1 MNPKKLVFIVAL
13 IVFLG
18 VVIVPAFA
26 QWQNPSQGPTGCG
39 VNDLGCKS
47 PINVSATPQ
56 AKIGTATGPNAGGLT
71 LGESTASAFMF
82 KVFGNSY
89 FDGITN
95 FMGQTIINGP
105 NPLEPTIIAG
115 NTSISGAATFVGGVT
130 LGGGIPGGTTK
141 ILVGGEVPSRGQVL
155 TAADDTTGLVVW
167 QNAQVGITATGHNSQ
182 TLRNVNGLSWQ
193 AVSSI
198 YNPITSSS
206 TSGAVGI
213 GPGVNG
219 FGAALG
225 QPDSAARLDVA
236 GKIRIRDGNPGPGKF
251 LTAVD
256 VGGGVASGL
265 AEWKY
270 IDTDSTNI
278 SIDSTNGRLDFAACP
293 SPSSPNQ
300 IWGWDTATQNWSCVT
315 NPALIGGIAFN
326 GSTARYNG
334 TNWEANT
341 VISIPTGTAN
351 AASISGAGTPPMA
364 NTRLSVYGGVG
375 AADRGIYVSGTTG
388 IYSAGPIILGTA
400 GGSPTCDIA
409 KRGMLWFSQNLTTD
423 TLKVCMLYNSVYN
436 WKNVSIP

>member
-56 AKIGTATGPNAGGLT
+56 AKAGFLAVGTETP
-71 LGESTASAFMF
+71 SAFTF
-82 KVFGNSY
+82 KVLGGSY
-89 FDGITN
+89 FLGNTVLE
-95 FMGQTIINGP
+95 GQTQINNNLNDPLRP
-105 NPLEPTIIAG
+105 NIF
-115 NTSISGAATFVGGVT
+115 SGYTTFLDEVSLSGVT
-130 LGGGIPGGTTK
+130 K
-141 ILVGGEVPSRGQVL
+141 IFPPLSESVRNKVL
-155 TAADDTTGLVVW
+155 TAGDDNGSVTW
-167 QNAQVGITATGHNSQ
+167 QAAQVGITATGLDGQ
-182 TLRNVNGLSWQ
+182 TLKNINGTNWV
-193 AVSSI
+193 ASSAI
-198 YNPITSSS
+198 YNPINASM
-206 TSGAVGI
+206 GAVGI
-213 GPGVNG
+213 GPGLNG
-219 FGAALG
+219 FGVAEPTGLG
-225 QPDSAARLDVA
+225 TPDSAARLDVA
-236 GKIRIRDGNPGPGKF
+236 GKIRIRGGSTDIPANGEV
-251 LTAVD
+251 LTSMNN
-256 VGGGVASGL
+256 GGL

-270 IDTDSTNI
+270 IDTDSINI
-278 SIDSTNGRLDFAACP
+278 SVDSTNGRLDFAACP

-300 IWGWDTATQNWSCVT
+300 FWGWDIVTQNWSCVT
-315 NPALIGGIAFN
+315 NPALIGGTAFN

-341 VISIPTGTAN
+341 VISIPTGAAN

-409 KRGMLWFSQNLTTD
+409 KRGMLWFSQNVTTD
-423 TLKVCMLYNSVYN
+423 ALKVCMLYNSVYN
-436 WKNVSIP
+436 WKNVSIVP